1 MRFELQAIGGVFE
14 YLQRHAVGV
23 GQPGLPCSV
32 NAQFLVGDRDAL
44 RTDMRNQRVQLFGL
58 KADMVDL
65 VGLGKAG
72 IRLVE
77 NLDEGAF
84 AQFEII
90 ADLIGAR
97 WKVKAVLMPST
108 SR

>member
-44 RTDMRNQRVQLFGL
+44 RADMRNQRVQLFGL
-58 KADMVDL
+58 D
-65 VGLGKAG
+65 KAG

-77 NLDEGAF
+77 KLDEGAF
-84 AQFEII
+84 AQIEII

-97 WKVKAVLMPST
+97 CKVKAVLMPST